1 MLRVHSRK
9 NRLRLTTCRVTPTG
23 INVYNMEY
31 SYFKITLKQ
40 VNNVTVYMVRS
51 DKVSEFFNN
60 KIDYLSGDCSITVKG
75 RYPTHKDS
83 RKWFVISPTNK

>member
-1 MLRVHSRK
+1 MGY
-9 NRLRLTTCRVTPTG
+9 TYFRVTIKSDTV
-23 INVYNMEY
+23 I
-31 SYFKITLKQ
+31 
-40 VNNVTVYMVRS
+40 TVYMVRS

-83 RKWFVISPTNK
+83 RKWFVVSTK